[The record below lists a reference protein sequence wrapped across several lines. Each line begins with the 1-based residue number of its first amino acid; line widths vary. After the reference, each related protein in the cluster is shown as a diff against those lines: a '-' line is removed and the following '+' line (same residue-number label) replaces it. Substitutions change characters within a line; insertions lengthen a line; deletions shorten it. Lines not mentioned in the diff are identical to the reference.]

1 MNWISRVLDAADE
14 AETPTSFLYWSAVAA
29 IAATIGNNVYTNR
42 KGIYQLRPNMFVML
56 MAKSGLGKGFPVNVA
71 KRLVTR
77 TKATRV
83 ISGRNSVQSLVR
95 DMATSET
102 AEDSPTPMFR
112 DSRTFFV
119 SSEFST
125 SLVRD
130 EASLTILTDL
140 YDCHWNEEWSTK
152 LISRATDKIVNPN
165 LTILSG
171 SSPSHFFDAIPQV
184 NITGGFVGR
193 LLIIYEE
200 KRSKINPLMSDVI
213 GEDIEDF
220 NFPYDELAKH
230 LQYIY
235 DETKEKERRFRWT
248 RSAANLFEA
257 WYRPFRKLEVEDKTG
272 YAERLPDHVLK
283 IAMCLS
289 LAEASDCIFRDSHI
303 EEAIEKGLGLEYSTK
318 RVSEGQG
325 KDPLGPQSKII
336 LDHLLSAPRY
346 TMSRQR
352 LLVKGYGDYD
362 SAALDRI
369 MDGIF
374 LENGWVV
381 KDRIQENRRGKI
393 IWEWYYT
400 LTREAVQQY
409 ISYKEGQ

>member
-1 MNWISRVLDAADE
+1 MNWISKVLEASEE
-14 AETPTSFLYWSAVAA
+14 AETPISFLYWSAIAA
-29 IAATIGNNVYTNR
+29 IAATVANNVYVNR
-42 KGIYQLRPNMFVML
+42 KGIYELKPNVYVML
-56 MAKSGLGKGFPVNVA
+56 MAKSGLGKGFPVNIA
-71 KRLVTR
+71 KKLVTK
-77 TKATRV
+77 TKATRI

-95 DMATSET
+95 DLATSET
-102 AEDSPTPMFR
+102 APDSPTPQFT
-112 DSRTFFV
+112 DSRGFFV
-119 SSEFST
+119 TSEFAT

-152 LISRATDKIVNPN
+152 LISRPTDKIINPN
-165 LTILSG
+165 LTVLSG
-171 SSPSHFFDAIPQV
+171 SSPSHFFEAIPKV

-193 LLIIYEE
+193 LLVIYEE

-213 GEDIEDF
+213 GEDIEEF
-220 NFPYDELAKH
+220 KFPYDELAKH
-230 LQYIY
+230 LIYIY
-235 DETKEKERRFRWT
+235 EETKQVKRFKWT
-248 RSAANLFEA
+248 RSAANLWEA
-257 WYRPFRKLEVEDKTG
+257 WYKPFRKLEVEDKTG

-283 IAMCLS
+283 VAMCLS
-289 LAEASDCIFRDSHI
+289 LAETADCVFRDSHL
-303 EEAIEKGLGLEYSTK
+303 EEAIEKGLSLEYSTK

-336 LDHLLSAPRY
+336 LDYLLSAPRY

-374 LENGWVV
+374 IENGWVV

-393 IWEWYYT
+393 IWEYYYT
-400 LTREAVQQY
+400 LTQEAVQQY
-409 ISYKEGQ
+409 KSYKEIT